1 MDTGIYRV
9 IARSA
14 FIRSI
19 TGRILA
25 GVLILKVLALAA
37 IWTVGRTSWLES
49 FDRLVNLV
57 LLVVVAVATVRASG
71 VARGRTLW
79 RVRRKLVVSYVLVG
93 AVPFLLL
100 GAFSLLGFLLIFFDI
115 SSYLVQ
121 NQLSSLTEQANTLAR
136 TTLTEIER
144 TTFEMRPEVLS
155 RREAVL
161 ETRFPGIVV
170 SMIPTSGNPRCGLEP
185 SKDLPAVSDTLPRW
199 VSCRGFAG
207 LLLAQTA
214 GENAPMHL
222 MARAAALPNRASADY
237 AILVDLPVDET
248 RSSESLRAAGI
259 QLRNLSVVE
268 RESDG
273 APITREDNGASASD
287 RARSL
292 VNTATFFTY
301 TDWKTGLTGRAA
313 LGMNVEIGRLYR
325 WLGGDKGRNAD
336 VAFSRILLVML
347 AGIGALLLVIEI
359 VALGNGLALARSIT
373 DSVDELFR
381 GTEHVKRGDFSHKVR
396 PRSDDQLGDLAVS
409 FNEMTASISQLLEE
423 RTEKRRLEEE
433 LRIARDIQL
442 SLLPQGP
449 LGTPGLS
456 MAAVCAPAREVGGDY
471 YDILPLAD
479 GRLGVLIADVA
490 GKGMSAALYMAEL
503 KGLMLS
509 LSRIHSSPR
518 ALLIEADRIISRH
531 LDSRSFITMTYAV
544 IDMQNRTLT
553 CARAGHTPFIHIPSD
568 DPEKRAR
575 VLAPGGMVLGLN
587 LDNGERFE
595 GLLSEITIPLAAG
608 DLFFFFTDGVSD
620 AMNRDGAF
628 YGESRLTAFLEARA
642 DRSPETI
649 RADLL
654 EEVNAFAGGQ
664 PQHDDITMVILKVDE
679 TRAG

>member
-9 IARSA
+9 ITRSA

-19 TGRILA
+19 TGRALVCILA
-25 GVLILKVLALAA
+25 LKAVAMAA
-37 IWTVGRTSWLES
+37 IWIVGRTSFLES
-49 FDRLVNLV
+49 FDRLVNLA
-57 LLVVVAVATVRASG
+57 LIVAVTVAVIRTSG
-71 VARGRTLW
+71 IARGRTLW
-79 RVRRKLVVSYVLVG
+79 RVRRKLVLSYVLVG

-100 GAFSLLGFLLIFFDI
+100 GAFSVLGFLLIFFDI

-121 NQLSSLTEQANTLAR
+121 NQLSSLTDQANTLAR

-144 TTFEMRPEVLS
+144 TAFDERPDVLS
-155 RREAVL
+155 RRQGVL
-161 ETRFPGIVV
+161 ETRFPGVAV
-170 SMIPTSGNPRCGLEP
+170 AMIPTAGNPRCGVAP
-185 SKDLPAVSDTLPRW
+185 SKDLPVVSGTLPRW

-207 LLLAQTA
+207 LLLSQT
-214 GENAPMHL
+214 GGDTAPLHL
-222 MARAAALPNRASADY
+222 VARAAALPNRANADY

-259 QLRNLSVVE
+259 QLRNLSVVQ
-268 RESDG
+268 RESDVE
-273 APITREDNGASASD
+273 PVVREDNGESATG

-292 VNTATFFTY
+292 VNTATFLTY

-313 LGMNVEIGRLYR
+313 IGMNVEIGRLYR
-325 WLGGDKGRNAD
+325 WLGGDKGRSEG
-336 VAFSRILLVML
+336 VAFSRILLFML
-347 AGIGALLLVIEI
+347 GGIGALLLIIEV

-381 GTEHVKRGDFSHKVR
+381 GTEHVKRGDFSHKVTR
-396 PRSDDQLGDLAVS
+396 RSDDQLGDLAVS
-409 FNEMTASISQLLEE
+409 FNEMTASISGLLEE
-423 RTEKRRLEEE
+423 RHEKRRLEEE

-449 LGTPGLS
+449 LGRPGLS

-471 YDILPLAD
+471 YDVLPLA
-479 GRLGVLIADVA
+479 GGKLGVLIADVA

-544 IDMQNRTLT
+544 IDLEGRTLT
-553 CARAGHTPFIHIPSD
+553 CARAGHTPFIRIPSAD
-568 DPEKRAR
+568 GDRRAR

-595 GLLSEITIPLAAG
+595 ELLSEITIPMAPG
-608 DLFFFFTDGVSD
+608 DLFFFFTDGVTD
-620 AMNRDGAF
+620 AMNSDGAF
-628 YGESRLTAFLEARA
+628 FGESRLAAFLEATA
-642 DRSPETI
+642 DSPPEAI
-649 RADLL
+649 RTALL
-654 EEVNAFAGGQ
+654 EEVNRFAGGQ
-664 PQHDDITMVILKVDE
+664 PQHDDITMVIFKVDQAE
-679 TRAG
+679 AG